1 MQRREFIT
9 LIGGVAAVWPLAARA
24 QQAAMPVVGYLSSG
38 SREGDAFR
46 VAAFRQ
52 GLNETG
58 YIEGRNVEIEY
69 RWAEDQLDR
78 LPELATDLIRHPVGV
93 IALGS
98 TATVRV
104 AKAATTTIPI
114 VFVLGGDPVKL
125 GVVASLN
132 RPGGNLT
139 GVSYLSLNL
148 IAKRFE
154 VLHETVPNAVS
165 IGYLINPTN
174 ANADANTRDVQ
185 AAAQLLGQKLI
196 MVKAGTESELEAA
209 FAAFVHARV
218 GALFIDDDPFFN
230 SRPAQVA
237 ALAARHALP
246 AIYPLR
252 EYAAAGGLMSYGT
265 SLADSYRQAGL
276 YVGRILKGEKP
287 ADLPVAQATKI
298 ELIINLKT
306 AKTLGI
312 TFPLS
317 LLGRAEEVIE

>member
-1 MQRREFIT
+1 MRRREFIT
-9 LIGGVAAVWPLAARA
+9 LIGGAVAWPLPARA
-24 QQAAMPVVGYLSSG
+24 QQSAMPVIGFLSSG
-38 SREGDAFR
+38 SRNGDAFR
-46 VAAFRQ
+46 VAALHK

-58 YIEGRNVEIEY
+58 YIEGRNLQIEY

-78 LPELATDLIRHPVGV
+78 LPELATDLIRRPVRV

-98 TATVRV
+98 TAAVRA
-104 AKAATTTIPI
+104 AKSATTTIPV

-125 GVVASLN
+125 GIVASLS

-154 VLHETVPNAVS
+154 VLHETVPDAAS

-174 ANADANTRDVQ
+174 ANVDANTRDVQ
-185 AAAQLLGQKLI
+185 AAAKLLGQKLI
-196 MVKAGTESELEAA
+196 MVKASTESELEAA
-209 FAAFVHARV
+209 FAALVQARV
-218 GALFIDDDPFFN
+218 SALFADDDPFFN
-230 SRPAQVA
+230 SRPAQLV

-265 SLADSYRQAGL
+265 SLADSYHQVGV

-287 ADLPVAQATKI
+287 ADLPVAQATKV
-298 ELIINLKT
+298 ELIINVKT
-306 AKTLGI
+306 AKSLGI
-312 TFPLS
+312 KFPLS
-317 LLGRAEEVIE
+317 LLGRADEVIE

>member
-1 MQRREFIT
+1 MKRREFIT
-9 LIGGVAAVWPLAARA
+9 LLSGAAAWPLYARA
-24 QQAAMPVVGYLSSG
+24 QQPALPVIGYLSSG

-46 VAAFRQ
+46 VAALRQ

-69 RWAEDQLDR
+69 RWAENQLDR
-78 LPELATDLIRHPVGV
+78 LPELATDLIRRPVGV

-98 TATVRV
+98 TATVRI

-114 VFVLGGDPVKL
+114 VFVMGGDPVKL
-125 GVVASLN
+125 GFVASLN

-148 IAKRFE
+148 LAKRFE
-154 VLHETVPNAVS
+154 VLHETVPNTAS

-196 MVKAGTESELEAA
+196 MAKAGTESEIEAA
-209 FAAFVHARV
+209 FAAFVQARV

-230 SRPAQVA
+230 SRPAQFA

-265 SLADSYRQAGL
+265 SLADSYRQAGV

-317 LLGRAEEVIE
+317 LLGRADEVIE

>member
-1 MQRREFIT
+1 MKRREFIS
-9 LIGGVAAVWPLAARA
+9 LLGSAAAAWPLAARA
-24 QQAAMPVVGYLSSG
+24 QQPMPVVGHLSSG

-46 VAAFRQ
+46 VAALRQ

-78 LPELATDLIRHPVGV
+78 LPELVTDLIRRPVGV

-104 AKAATTTIPI
+104 AKAVTTTIPI
-114 VFVLGGDPVKL
+114 VFVMDGDPVKL
-125 GVVASLN
+125 GLVASLN

-148 IAKRFE
+148 LAKRFE

-185 AAAQLLGQKLI
+185 AAAELLGQKLI

-209 FAAFVHARV
+209 FAAFVQARV
-218 GALFIDDDPFFN
+218 GALFADDDPFFN
-230 SRPAQVA
+230 SRPAQLV

-265 SLADSYRQAGL
+265 SLADSYRQAGV

-287 ADLPVAQATKI
+287 ADLPVAQATKV

-317 LLGRAEEVIE
+317 LLGRADEVIE

>member
-1 MQRREFIT
+1 MQVFGCREAGT
-9 LIGGVAAVWPLAARA
+9 SYNCGWNRNTSSRQYLAASGVA
-24 QQAAMPVVGYLSSG
+24 
-38 SREGDAFR
+38 
-46 VAAFRQ
+46 RQ
-52 GLNETG
+52 GLNEAG
-58 YIEGRNVEIEY
+58 YIEGRSVEIEY
-69 RWAEDQLDR
+69 RWAENQLDR
-78 LPELATDLIRHPVGV
+78 LPELAADLIRRPVGV

-98 TATVRV
+98 TATVRI
-104 AKAATTTIPI
+104 AKAATATIPI
-114 VFVLGGDPVKL
+114 VFVMGGDPVKL
-125 GVVASLN
+125 GFVASLN

-148 IAKRFE
+148 LAKRFE
-154 VLHETVPNAVS
+154 VLHETVPNAAS

-196 MVKAGTESELEAA
+196 MARAGTESEIEPA
-209 FAAFVHARV
+209 FAAFVQARV
-218 GALFIDDDPFFN
+218 AALFIDDDPFFN
-230 SRPAQVA
+230 SRPAQLA
-237 ALAARHALP
+237 TLAARYSLP

-265 SLADSYRQAGL
+265 SLTDSYRQAGV

-298 ELIINLKT
+298 ELIINVKT
-306 AKTLGI
+306 AKKLGV

-317 LLGRAEEVIE
+317 LLGRADEVIE